1 MAKMRNLS
9 IRSSQVAKSSHFFPF
24 GGGWRIKVPRSY
36 LRVGKRIFQL
46 SVISYQLSV
55 NSISELKTYI

>member
-1 MAKMRNLS
+1 M
-9 IRSSQVAKSSHFFPF
+9 AKSSHFFPF

-55 NSISELKTYI
+55 ISYQLS